1 MERPPTTQTSHGLNS
16 NRQDVLSH
24 RTSERIAALLLI
36 LYSIAQIITIVARI
50 ASSTD
55 QPDALSSIA
64 MISANHSWYIA
75 SKIANLIAAFL
86 LLAASVFIFQVF
98 RPFDRTLALLT
109 AVLLATAGIFW
120 LHSSLAGMALAETY
134 GAPLPET
141 AVLSENVRQS
151 AFFAIEPVRAIA
163 GRVGFTAAA
172 LGSGLMERP
181 DSLRRAFAPLAWL
194 GRLGNRHRHAL
205 HLGPGSSGHAPA
217 GRRGP
222 ADLAAGGSGAPR
234 LERHSQFRSLREN
247 PLTGDFNV

>member
-16 NRQDVLSH
+16 NRQDVLPH

-36 LYSIAQIITIVARI
+36 LYGIAQIITIVARI

-98 RPFDRTLALLT
+98 RPSDRTLALLT
-109 AVLLATAGIFW
+109 ALLLATAGIFW

-172 LGSGLMERP
+172 LGLASWSALIV
-181 DSLRRAFAPLAWL
+181 FAGPLPRWLGWAGWATAIAMLFIWNPEAVAMHRLGGGALLIWLLVVAALLAWK
-194 GRLGNRHRHAL
+194 GTANSV
-205 HLGPGSSGHAPA
+205 PSEKIP
-217 GRRGP
+217 
-222 ADLAAGGSGAPR
+222 
-234 LERHSQFRSLREN
+234 
-247 PLTGDFNV
+247 